1 MAERPTIE
9 IAPWMT
15 QFVQDNVI
23 TRDEAARMLR
33 WAWENVQVAATLYA
47 ACSMTE
53 SVNNNQPNRPFH
65 VG

>member
-9 IAPWMT
+9 VAPWMT
-15 QFVQDNVI
+15 QFVKDNVI

-47 ACSMTE
+47 ACSITE
-53 SVNNNQPNRPFH
+53 SVNNTTEHRNRL
-65 VG
+65 